1 MIFRCVIVISTNY
14 SLLREKLIPLRTD
27 NDEFLEQR
35 HGTRNPVLGDVK
47 ALIQL
52 EKFLKTDPNFVPKL
66 LQLDKSL
73 QWLKEWRNPFSTENA
88 AKLHSVGLEEMHDI
102 GKRLR
107 LGYLS
112 SLVDMRGYTP
122 HRHKFTSTEVERT
135 LRSAQAFSTGFFYD
149 DSKKDE
155 LGEHLNILRRP
166 KSADPILR
174 FFESCASFKKS
185 VKDEHYDS
193 EMNLFSE
200 THVSELFTD
209 FLRKWNLTDSEDGD
223 ETKSVNSCPSTS
235 HPYLPML
242 RTMYRMCA
250 FEATINQTEDRFCRL
265 FDDSHFDA
273 FEYQKDLSF
282 FWSRSYGN
290 PFGTKLAATLLKAVM
305 DDLEQV
311 LLQENGMASG
321 ESEALHFMFA
331 HAETLMPLISL
342 FGLYEDDVLWRHDT
356 PKETWMERKFRSS
369 QIMPFAANIGFL
381 LFDCDQEPFIKILHN
396 EKEAVVPGCGST
408 WCPWE
413 EFKSL
418 FSDILSEDAHAQ
430 CHLHQDHQDAATDED
445 HAL

>member
-1 MIFRCVIVISTNY
+1 MTKYRI
-14 SLLREKLIPLRTD
+14 LLRADTD
-27 NDEFLEQR
+27 ESREQR

-47 ALIQL
+47 ALVQL
-52 EKFLKTDPNFVPKL
+52 ETFLKTDPNFVPKL
-66 LQLDKSL
+66 LQLDKSF

-88 AKLHSVGLEEMHDI
+88 AKLHPVGLEEMHNI

-112 SLVDMRGYTP
+112 SLVDIRGFTP
-122 HRHKFTSTEVERT
+122 HRHKFSSTEVERT

-149 DSKKDE
+149 DPNKDE
-155 LGEHLNILRRP
+155 LGENLNILRRP

-174 FFESCASFKKS
+174 FFESCASFRKS
-185 VKDEHYDS
+185 VKDKDYDS
-193 EMNLFSE
+193 EMDLFSK

-209 FLRKWNLTDSEDGD
+209 FLRKWKLIDTEEEEEAKD
-223 ETKSVNSCPSTS
+223 VNSRPSASTS

-273 FEYQKDLSF
+273 LEYQKDLSF

-311 LLQENGMASG
+311 ISQENNVASG
-321 ESEALHFMFA
+321 EPEVLHFMFA

-342 FGLYEDDVLWRHDT
+342 FGLYDDEVLWRHDT
-356 PKETWMERKFRSS
+356 PKEMWVERKFRSS

-381 LFDCDQEPFIKILHN
+381 LFDCDQKPFVKILHN
-396 EKEAVVPGCGST
+396 EKEAVIPGCDST

-413 EFKSL
+413 DFKSMFHDL
-418 FSDILSEDAHAQ
+418 LSEDPHAQ
-430 CHLHQDHQDAATDED
+430 CHINHEHQDHTTDAD
-445 HAL
+445 HAQ